1 MKDGSTALQVD
12 ASERTFAQADA
23 WGPGCVRVCADAQ
36 ELAEELGEVGIVAY
50 DEDVL
55 GGGGVAQQ
63 ALELGE
69 GCGRSKGVGD
79 EDLLLKARLGGDK
92 LGGLQGAL
100 EGAGDHQVEAEIEG
114 VEDVGELEAL
124 GLAVL
129 VDGTLEIEDRI
140 GARTTGT
147 GVAKDEEVHCLG
159 VRCGGMVL
167 GSGRGFGG
175 WKIPGSGAGS
185 EGAAGSGSDWGS
197 LTGWRAFCMRL

>member
-114 VEDVGELEAL
+114 VEDVGELEAVPL
-124 GLAVL
+124 TLL
-129 VDGTLEIEDRI
+129 VERAPGVEDW
-140 GARTTGT
+140 
-147 GVAKDEEVHCLG
+147 V
-159 VRCGGMVL
+159 
-167 GSGRGFGG
+167 
-175 WKIPGSGAGS
+175 
-185 EGAAGSGSDWGS
+185 GAACAGACVPEDEDIHMALIS
-197 LTGWRAFCMRL
+197 LP